1 MSEAKQKELK
11 QRIIH
16 AARNVLL
23 DNGYRNFSLRKIA
36 REINVSATSIYLH
49 FENKDD
55 LVHTLMEEA
64 IERLNGQLAQS
75 ITKFDDP
82 ISKLS
87 ALAYEYVGFAL
98 DHPREYQI
106 IYLISSEE
114 MTRYPKEK
122 FRKARKGYEIV
133 TEVLSEGVESG
144 LIAEQKPRIAAYT
157 FWAQLHGVMS
167 VVLSKRLDT
176 RIDQEEFIEEA
187 IDHIIKGYQVRISL
201 NTNNNVDEQ
210 DFNQ

>member
-1 MSEAKQKELK
+1 MAEKEQKKLK
-11 QRIIH
+11 QRILD
-16 AARNVLL
+16 AARKVLL
-23 DNGYRNFSLRKIA
+23 ADGYRNFSLRKIA
-36 REINVSATSIYLH
+36 REIDVSATSIYLH

-64 IERLNGQLAQS
+64 IEQLNSQLAQS
-75 ITKFDDP
+75 IQIFEDP

-87 ALAYEYVGFAL
+87 ALAYKYINYAL
-98 DHPREYQI
+98 DHPREYQV

-114 MTRYPKEK
+114 MTRYPKKK

-133 TEVLSEGVESG
+133 TDVLKEGVESG
-144 LIAEQKPRIAAYT
+144 LIDEQKPRIAAYT

-187 IDHIIKGYQVRISL
+187 IDHIIKGYQVRTSIKAS
-201 NTNNNVDEQ
+201 NNIDE
-210 DFNQ
+210 

>member
-1 MSEAKQKELK
+1 MAEQEQKKLK
-11 QRIIH
+11 QRILK
-16 AARNVLL
+16 AARKVLL
-23 DNGYRNFSLRKIA
+23 DEGYRNFSLRKIA
-36 REINVSATSIYLH
+36 RKVDVSATSIYLY

-64 IERLNGQLAQS
+64 IEQLNSQLAKS
-75 ITKFDDP
+75 IQRFKDP

-87 ALAYEYVGFAL
+87 ALAYEYIGFAL

-133 TEVLSEGVESG
+133 TEVLKEGVESG

-167 VVLSKRLDT
+167 VVLSQRLDT

-187 IDHIIKGYQVRISL
+187 VDHIIKGYQVRTSL
-201 NTNNNVDEQ
+201 KTSNNVDEQ
-210 DFNQ
+210 DFT

>member
-1 MSEAKQKELK
+1 MEETKQKNLK
-11 QRIIH
+11 QRIVEG
-16 AARNVLL
+16 ARQVLL
-23 DNGYRNFSLRKIA
+23 SDGYRNFSLRKIA
-36 REINVSATSIYLH
+36 REIDVSATSIYLH
-49 FENKDD
+49 FENKDE

-64 IERLNGQLAQS
+64 IERLNNQLEKS
-75 ITKFDDP
+75 ITTLDDP
-82 ISKLS
+82 ISKLET
-87 ALAYEYVGFAL
+87 LAHEYINFAL
-98 DHPREYQI
+98 EHPREYQV

-133 TEVLSEGVESG
+133 TDVLKEGVESG

-176 RIDQEEFIEEA
+176 RIDQKEFIEEA
-187 IDHIIKGYQVRISL
+187 IDHIIKGYQVRTSL
-201 NTNNNVDEQ
+201 KTKNNFDEQ
-210 DFNQ
+210 DFN

>member
-1 MSEAKQKELK
+1 MAKIEQQNLK
-11 QRIIH
+11 QRIVD
-16 AARNVLL
+16 AARQVLL
-23 DNGYRNFSLRKIA
+23 AEGYRNFSLRKIA
-36 REINVSATSIYLH
+36 RKIDVSATSIYLH
-49 FENKDD
+49 FEGKDD

-64 IERLNGQLAQS
+64 IERLNSQLAKS
-75 ITKFDDP
+75 ITSLEDP
-82 ISKLS
+82 ISKLE
-87 ALAYEYVGFAL
+87 ALANEYIAFAL
-98 DHPREYQI
+98 EHPREYQV

-133 TEVLSEGVESG
+133 TDVLKEGVDSG

-176 RIDQEEFIEEA
+176 RIDQEEFINEA
-187 IDHIIKGYQVRISL
+187 IDHIIKGYQVRTSL
-201 NTNNNVDEQ
+201 KTNNNFDEQ
-210 DFNQ
+210 EFN